1 MKLKRIASAVMAAVM
16 AVTSAVVCEVT
27 ASAASTIIVSNETI
41 SDWNYESID
50 LTSKGTPTADATITI
65 TLDSAVGSAEDNVVF
80 KIYDSGWSLLK
91 QQNVEDTTSTSLTSY
106 TYSIANDLGG
116 NTSLVFQA
124 GHTPITYSLTVSDV
138 EAPAY
143 EGTKLA
149 VALNTYEGGQNW
161 QGTEALTLPSAVSIS
176 SAEDIINNYGN
187 VTVTVPL
194 NGAVSGTNTSFDLTK
209 LSFQLVPKT
218 NNGGDWPWITAGT
231 STYDPATKTVT
242 ITADLAAALNGNT
255 SIAAAPDD
263 YTFNCLELMVAC
275 DYDSASAAIDLYHGT
290 PTVTFS
296 AATVAV
302 ESVTLDKTTLS
313 LVEEETAT
321 LTATV
326 APANATDKTVTWTSS
341 ATDVATVDST
351 GKVTAVKAGTATITA
366 KAGEK
371 TAACDVTVT
380 AKTVYATSVTLSE
393 QTLSLKVGG
402 EAVLTATVLPENAT
416 NKKVSWTSDNREVAT
431 VDQNG
436 KVTAVAPGEAQIRV
450 SANGLN
456 SAAGLEVCNVCM
468 VTVSEA
474 DIPVKTVTI
483 TKPTTTEYT
492 VGSDVTLEAKV
503 NTDATVSDKT
513 IKWSSSD
520 ADVASVDETTGKVT
534 FKKAGEVTITAFY
547 GSKSTIKDT
556 ITLVVSEPVND
567 DYIESPIHYDETT
580 ADAAKPINITLNGS
594 STNSVLYVMSV
605 SEQDAKTYNGV
616 KVKVLNDDGTVIK
629 EITLDTLYQAFKFV
643 GADNVKYIES
653 GIAGRYFAIVR
664 IDNVN
669 AVGSFTVSME
679 LVK

>member
-326 APANATDKTVTWTSS
+326 APANATDKTVTWTS
-341 ATDVATVDST
+341 
-351 GKVTAVKAGTATITA
+351 
-366 KAGEK
+366 
-371 TAACDVTVT
+371 
-380 AKTVYATSVTLSE
+380 
-393 QTLSLKVGG
+393 
-402 EAVLTATVLPENAT
+402 
-416 NKKVSWTSDNREVAT
+416 DNREVAT

>member
-27 ASAASTIIVSNETI
+27 AGAADDVDLVTTTVAGGKSVKIVYDISSDDFDQYDACDLIINTWDNDANNGDYIKYGIGGSGQSQWYSSFIPVTSNLTNQELTINLTQNPKDNFVVSTNENNGKYDLFISHIYVYDTLGGTGTALCTWDNPALDTTVYGRYDLGVPTEGSIFPGTFDSTKISGPNSGIEVVLDITDAWGGLIFRPLAADGKSLDSTVQLATYQKSDASTGTFKKFVKF
-41 SDWNYESID
+41 SDFSSVPEKFGYD
-50 LTSKGTPTADATITI
+50 LWSATITSI
-65 TLDSAVGSAEDNVVF
+65 TIVNDSKTDS
-80 KIYDSGWSLLK
+80 IY
-91 QQNVEDTTSTSLTSY
+91 
-106 TYSIANDLGG
+106 
-116 NTSLVFQA
+116 
-124 GHTPITYSLTVSDV
+124 
-138 EAPAY
+138 
-143 EGTKLA
+143 
-149 VALNTYEGGQNW
+149 
-161 QGTEALTLPSAVSIS
+161 
-176 SAEDIINNYGN
+176 
-187 VTVTVPL
+187 
-194 NGAVSGTNTSFDLTK
+194 
-209 LSFQLVPKT
+209 
-218 NNGGDWPWITAGT
+218 
-231 STYDPATKTVT
+231 
-242 ITADLAAALNGNT
+242 TADT
-255 SIAAAPDD
+255 S
-263 YTFNCLELMVAC
+263 
-275 DYDSASAAIDLYHGT
+275 
-290 PTVTFS
+290 
-296 AATVAV
+296 VAV
-302 ESVTLDKTTLS
+302 TDVTLDKTTLS